1 MGDIL
6 VLILLACTVMCVG
19 VYPVISRVHTEKNP
33 SPWSYAVPVSSSTE
47 HAGSHA
53 ATVNVNEPIP
63 TTSIVPFEVASN
75 QQESAN
81 YEAVSGS
88 EETMT
93 ASLPNQEG
101 MDSIASL
108 LKKTMEFS
116 TEEPEI
122 EGFAAEQ
129 PTVEEN
135 LPSLPTLTAEQY
147 AMIKLKFGEKVANL
161 ITCTPYQGCL
171 GEQIM
176 IGTFFKENGTL
187 QFGDQ
192 SVELVG
198 NIEDEIDG
206 ETIVIK
212 GSFLADGKFYVQH
225 WEDPEMVEQGYSS
238 LKENIANVN

>member
-33 SPWSYAVPVSSSTE
+33 SPWSFAVPVAPSTE
-47 HAGSHA
+47 NAGSHA

-63 TTSIVPFEVASN
+63 TTSIVPFEVAAF
-75 QQESAN
+75 QQETTN
-81 YEAVSGS
+81 FEAVPGS
-88 EETMT
+88 EDTLT

-101 MDSIASL
+101 LDNIESL

-116 TEEPEI
+116 VEEPSI
-122 EGFAAEQ
+122 EEFAAEENF
-129 PTVEEN
+129 VEEK
-135 LPSLPTLTAEQY
+135 LPSLPTLTEEQY
-147 AMIKLKFGEKVANL
+147 ALIKLKFGEKVANL
-161 ITCTPYQGCL
+161 ITCTPFQGCL

-176 IGTFFKENGTL
+176 IGEFFKENATL
-187 QFGDQ
+187 QFGEQ

-238 LKENIANVN
+238 LTEDLANVN

>member
-6 VLILLACTVMCVG
+6 VLILLACAVMCVG
-19 VYPVISRVHTEKNP
+19 LYPVISRVHTEKNP
-33 SPWSYAVPVSSSTE
+33 SPWSYTVPAASSSE

-63 TTSIVPFEVASN
+63 TTSMAPFEFVN
-75 QQESAN
+75 TQQETAD
-81 YEAVSGS
+81 YETVAGS
-88 EETMT
+88 EETFT
-93 ASLPNQEG
+93 ASLPNEEALISLDALLVQTKEFVAE
-101 MDSIASL
+101 DTSIE
-108 LKKTMEFS
+108 EF
-116 TEEPEI
+116 T
-122 EGFAAEQ
+122 AEAQ
-129 PTVEEN
+129 VEEK
-135 LPSLPTLTAEQY
+135 LPSLPTLTKEQF
-147 AMIKLKFGEKVANL
+147 ALIQLQFGEKVANL
-161 ITCTPYQGCL
+161 ITCTPFQGCL

-176 IGTFFKENGTL
+176 IGEFFKENSTL
-187 QFGDQ
+187 QFGEQ

-238 LKENIANVN
+238 FTEDLANVN